1 MNVELIR
8 NTLYKAYIE
17 DFYKFCKQLG
27 GTTAEVMCEI
37 LAFEADRR
45 SIIIT
50 INSFDT
56 ELSKDDREKLYPRCG
71 KLYPEGL
78 SGLARADDY
87 DQVKQVCEYYADY
100 KPLFESTG
108 STGEKTLEDKFFE
121 HEVKLN
127 VQSYLHQ
134 FHFGAFYAFIKLK
147 EQEMRNIIWIA
158 ECISQRHRT
167 KIDNYI
173 PIL

>member
-17 DFYKFCKQLG
+17 DFYRFCKKLG

-71 KLYPEGL
+71 KLYPEG
-78 SGLARADDY
+78 
-87 DQVKQVCEYYADY
+87 EFTYYI
-100 KPLFESTG
+100 
-108 STGEKTLEDKFFE
+108 FF
-121 HEVKLN
+121 L
-127 VQSYLHQ
+127 YC
-134 FHFGAFYAFIKLK
+134 A